1 LTWPRNAERG
11 KRRRSD
17 LSQMAAKGAAL
28 RLSVAN
34 ALVISD
40 RLVAVAVLPRSCASK
55 VVAAWLMAPA
65 GHKLGNLTELGMTTS
80 VPDFYVFAK
89 PP

>member
-1 LTWPRNAERG
+1 MLWGSACSHGSEHMGSALHPSALTRPRNAEWG

-55 VVAAWLMAPA
+55 VVAAWLMAP
-65 GHKLGNLTELGMTTS
+65 
-80 VPDFYVFAK
+80 
-89 PP
+89 

>member
-1 LTWPRNAERG
+1 MLWARLVSHSSEHMGSALHLWPLTRPRNAEWG

-40 RLVAVAVLPRSCASK
+40 RLVAEAVLPRSWAAK
-55 VVAAWLMAPA
+55 VVAAWLMAP
-65 GHKLGNLTELGMTTS
+65 
-80 VPDFYVFAK
+80 
-89 PP
+89 